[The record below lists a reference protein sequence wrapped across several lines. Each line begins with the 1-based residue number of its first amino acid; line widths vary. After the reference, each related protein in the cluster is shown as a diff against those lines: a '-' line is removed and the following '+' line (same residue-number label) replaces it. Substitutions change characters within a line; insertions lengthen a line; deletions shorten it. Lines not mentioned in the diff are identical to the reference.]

1 MLILAKQLH
10 TFQFARILNE
20 SEIAAPKACLL
31 LLLNN
36 NNHKNRNI
44 LLSIGVFNL
53 ANQLLNFSKNRGM
66 QSGKSEFHQFHG
78 LILPH
83 VCYSISEAAIFP
95 TIFNGKHEKSLG
107 ISLESFSTLQYY
119 IYIVRE

>member
-1 MLILAKQLH
+1 MLILGKQLH
-10 TFQFARILNE
+10 TLQFARILNE
-20 SEIAAPKACLL
+20 SEIA
-31 LLLNN
+31 
-36 NNHKNRNI
+36 
-44 LLSIGVFNL
+44 
-53 ANQLLNFSKNRGM
+53 NQLLNFSQNRGM